1 MSEDNQGHNQRPY
14 LPLAALF
21 ITILVAFSVAVFWIL
36 GGIQEQMDKRLAS
49 SLQAILSTTDKALQN
64 WAEQTQID
72 VAVFAESD
80 DLRDKVESQLRVDRR
95 TVDLLK
101 SPALQDIRHLLAPV
115 MKFHQFPGFAV
126 IAPDGTQIA
135 AHRNEAVGM
144 RDIAENSP
152 DLFAKVMAGNTSLGL
167 PFRSRLFVDA
177 TTDREFPIMVIAAPI
192 RDRHRNVIAVL
203 ALDADPRRDFT
214 RAARLGRLE
223 TTGDTYAFD
232 RNARLLTESRFEDE
246 LRRAGVIRSDAS
258 SVLNLEIRDPGVN
271 LNNGATTSIP
281 QSQQPLT
288 RMAQSAVTGN
298 SGIDL
303 QGYRDY
309 RGVPVVGAWL
319 WDDQLNMG
327 LATEMDVREAFAP
340 FRRVRELILF
350 TLFLITGVSV
360 ALMLIL
366 RHRRRLLASNEAFQ
380 HAVQARDDM
389 MAMVSHDLK
398 NPINAMVLRSHIM
411 IHMLD
416 SDAKKEDIKRNLELQ
431 QRTARHMTQLIG
443 DLTDFARIQ
452 AGRLALER
460 RECTVLQI
468 IEPAIERARLLAS
481 ERGIEFEAQVASN
494 MPMICVAPS
503 RVTQIMDNLLGNAL
517 KFTTEGGRISVEAFR
532 IANEVQISVA
542 DTGPGIPKDALARI
556 FEPYWQVQKTRSG
569 MGLGL
574 FIAKTLVETHGGK
587 IWVQSVPGRGT
598 TFYFTLPVKD
608 TAANRQA
615 RTSDAQWSTPA

>member
-1 MSEDNQGHNQRPY
+1 
-14 LPLAALF
+14 
-21 ITILVAFSVAVFWIL
+21 
-36 GGIQEQMDKRLAS
+36 MDKRLAS
-49 SLQAILSTTDKALQN
+49 SLQAILNTTDKALQN
-64 WAEQTQID
+64 WAGQTQID
-72 VAVFAESD
+72 VAVLAESD
-80 DLRDKVESQLRVDRR
+80 ELRDKVQSQLRINRR
-95 TVDLLK
+95 TEDLLK
-101 SPALQDIRHLLAPV
+101 SPALQDIRRLLAPV
-115 MKFHQFPGFAV
+115 MNFHQFPGFAV

-135 AHRNEAVGM
+135 AHRNEAVGI
-144 RDIAENSP
+144 RDIAEHSP
-152 DLFAKVMAGNTSLGL
+152 NLFAKVMAGNTGLGL
-167 PFRSRLFVDA
+167 PFRSRLFVD
-177 TTDREFPIMVIAAPI
+177 TMTHREYPIMVFAAPI
-192 RDRHRNVIAVL
+192 RDQHRNVIAIL

-232 RNARLLTESRFEDE
+232 RNARLLTVSRFEDE
-246 LRRAGVIRSDAS
+246 LRRAGVIRSDAN

-271 LNNGATTSIP
+271 LSDGVTPPIP

-288 RMAQSAVTGN
+288 RMAQSAVAGN

-303 QGYRDY
+303 HGYRDY

-340 FRRVRELILF
+340 FRRVRELVLV
-350 TLFLITGVSV
+350 TLFLISAVSV
-360 ALMLIL
+360 ALMLIV
-366 RHRRRLLASNEAFQ
+366 RHRRRLLASNEVFQ
-380 HAVQARDDM
+380 QAVQARDDM

-416 SDAKKEDIKRNLELQ
+416 SGAKKEDIKRNLELQ
-431 QRTARHMTQLIG
+431 QRTALHMNQLIG
-443 DLTDFARIQ
+443 DLTDVARIQ
-452 AGRLALER
+452 AGRLVLER
-460 RECTVLQI
+460 RECTVLQT

-481 ERGIEFEAQVASN
+481 EKGMEFEAHVASSL
-494 MPMICVAPS
+494 PLICVAPS

-517 KFTTEGGRISVEAFR
+517 KFTPEGGRISVEAFP

-542 DTGPGIPKDALARI
+542 DTGPGMPKDALARI

-574 FIAKTLVETHGGK
+574 FIAKTLVEVHGGR
-587 IWVQSVPGRGT
+587 IWVESVLGRGT
-598 TFYFTLPVKD
+598 TFYFTLPVKEP
-608 TAANRQA
+608 AASREVRMIDA
-615 RTSDAQWSTPA
+615 HLSTSA